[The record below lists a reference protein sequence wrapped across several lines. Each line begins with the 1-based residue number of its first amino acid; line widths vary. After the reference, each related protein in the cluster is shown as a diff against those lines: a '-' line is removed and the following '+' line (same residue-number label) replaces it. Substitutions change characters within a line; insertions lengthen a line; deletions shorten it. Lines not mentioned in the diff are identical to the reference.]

1 MNYTEFLER
10 TEDPSK
16 YTILDVPGDNHC
28 FYHSCVLA
36 LLHKVNFN
44 NIDTP
49 QDFIYSSDF
58 THENTEEEIYFLE
71 LGDEYLTHSMLL
83 LESRI
88 TEWIDKNRD
97 EIFSEIGLD
106 IATMVQITHGLSFDE
121 YVNRDIITSN
131 LWGGLVEQIA
141 FCNLYGLNLTM
152 YRPVSYNKRYN
163 RINEGVV
170 HFNQKTNKNVR
181 FQIVQEI
188 TPFKTPNDTIYLLWK
203 RYNGCIDHYMTLL
216 NNLSNDSSSNDK

>member
-1 MNYTEFLER
+1 MNYNEFLER
-10 TEDPSK
+10 TEDPYK

-36 LLHKVNFN
+36 LLHKANFN

-49 QDFIYSSDF
+49 QDFIYSTDF
-58 THENTEEEIYFLE
+58 THQNTEEEVYL
-71 LGDEYLTHSMLL
+71 LDLDDEYLTHSMLL
-83 LESRI
+83 LETRI
-88 TEWIDKNRD
+88 TEWIHKNST
-97 EIFSEIGLD
+97 EIFTQIGLD
-106 IATMVQITHGLSFDE
+106 IATMVQITHGISFEE
-121 YVNRDIITSN
+121 YIGRDIIQSN

-152 YRPVSYNKRYN
+152 YRPVSYNKRYK

-170 HFNQKTNKNVR
+170 HITQKANKNVR

-188 TPFKTPNDTIYLLWK
+188 EPFTSSTDTIYLLWK
-203 RYNGCIDHYMTLL
+203 RYNGCIDHYMALL
-216 NNLSNDSSSNDK
+216 NNLSNVSSSNDK